1 MLLTANWRDWY
12 RFRHQQECFES
23 GSKFEDYVSKV
34 LGRFHDDFVNPDPA
48 GTLGDGGCDGLAES
62 GTVFYACYGQR
73 PARSAERE
81 LAAKI
86 GSDFA
91 RGLSQWDSFH
101 TWKFVT
107 NAPVGP
113 ESLKVLTG
121 LQQAH
126 VPTSERPLTIRLM
139 KSEDLWIEVVGTLE
153 QSVLND
159 LFPGAPGAANV
170 ELVDLL
176 PLLDTLDTSDVA
188 IEIGGDVLPVPATK
202 MDFNALPEASRLEFN
217 AGRLLAPRI
226 DQWYQESSDPG
237 LYDAHGERF
246 RAMYREARTV
256 TEVPAEVLE
265 RLYVSVAGANFRM
278 DGKRANAAF
287 AVVSYF
293 FDSCH
298 IFETPPQ
305 AQPIADSEVSDAVA
319 N

>member
-170 ELVDLL
+170 ELADLL

-256 TEVPAEVLE
+256 TGVPAEVLE